1 MTIQDFKPNLL
12 TFRQKLKLLAP
23 DLLIVSLDFNQLREL
38 LAAIA
43 QTDIAELS
51 LKSADFELM
60 VRKGFPTAQAIDPN
74 LVNSST
80 IQASGLVATSSH
92 GVATPNVPTAG
103 AELVTAQAAGVPP
116 AVEQKWEEI
125 LSPMVGTF
133 YRAPG
138 PDEAPYVDVGDRVS
152 TGQVVCIIEA
162 MKLMNE
168 IEADVSGQV
177 VEILVKNGEPVE
189 YKQPLMRIKPS

>member
-1 MTIQDFKPNLL
+1 M
-12 TFRQKLKLLAP
+12 
-23 DLLIVSLDFNQLREL
+23 SLDFNQLREL

-60 VRKGFPTAQAIDPN
+60 VRKGFPAAQAIDPN
-74 LVNSST
+74 LIGSNAV
-80 IQASGLVATSSH
+80 QAPGLVVTSS
-92 GVATPNVPTAG
+92 GAAAPNVPTAG
-103 AELVTAQAAGVPP
+103 ADLATAQATAGSTGVPP
-116 AVEQKWEEI
+116 AVDQKWEEI

-133 YRAPG
+133 YRSPG
-138 PDEAPYVDVGDRVS
+138 PDESPYVNIGDSVN

-189 YKQPLMRIKPS
+189 YKQPLMRVKPS